1 MRYCSRNNNGIGG
14 ILYSVYMLYT
24 VALSLLTVLTPTV
37 AHANCGCESDVLF
50 CNPIKYCSVSELIT
64 GVTNGVTLILM
75 PIIVLAITYIGFR
88 MVLAGREKNADYTKW
103 KNAFG
108 WSLVGLFLVLGTRG
122 VLFVIQNTVNDLVK
136 DDYQVE
142 AVTNN

>member
-1 MRYCSRNNNGIGG
+1 
-14 ILYSVYMLYT
+14 MLYA
-24 VALSLLTVLTPTV
+24 VILALLTALTPAV
-37 AHANCGCESDVLF
+37 AYANCGCEPDVIF
-50 CNPIKYCSVSELIT
+50 CNPIKYCSVSDLII

-75 PIIVLAITYIGFR
+75 PVIVLSITWIGFR
-88 MVLAGREKNADYTKW
+88 MVLAGKEKNADYTKW

-122 VLFVIQNTVNDLVK
+122 ILFVIQNTVNELVE

-142 AVTNN
+142 AVTDN

>member
-1 MRYCSRNNNGIGG
+1 
-14 ILYSVYMLYT
+14 MLYT
-24 VALSLLTVLTPTV
+24 VMLALLTALTPAV
-37 AHANCGCESDVLF
+37 AYANCGCEDDALF
-50 CNPIKYCSVSELIT
+50 CNPIKYCSIGELII

-75 PIIVLAITYIGFR
+75 PIIVLSITWIGFR
-88 MVLAGREKNADYTKW
+88 MVLAGKEKNADYTKW

-108 WSLVGLFLVLGTRG
+108 WSLVGLFLVLGARG

-142 AVTNN
+142 TVTEN